1 MVVIVTLAANAKE
14 RRQMTRNPGL
24 RSRLATIACIASLPV
39 ATAAVA
45 QPPAPERVAP
55 PTLFSA
61 PLADA
66 PGKNLVVV
74 ELKFAPNA
82 KAPSTPELHPR
93 GHRHPGSVYVY
104 VTDGTVRFGVEGQQV
119 QVVKA
124 GGSFFEAVG
133 AHHIIT
139 ENASATEPAR
149 AIAVMLVPDGAPL
162 VTPDEVK

>member
-1 MVVIVTLAANAKE
+1 
-14 RRQMTRNPGL
+14 MTRHPSFRTCFAL
-24 RSRLATIACIASLPV
+24 ACLALSISRV
-39 ATAAVA
+39 AFT
-45 QPPAPERVAP
+45 QPPAPERAAVP
-55 PTLFSA
+55 PLFSA

-82 KAPSTPELHPR
+82 KAPSTAEQHPR
-93 GHRHPGSVYVY
+93 GHHHPGSVYVY
-104 VTDGTVRFGVEGQQV
+104 VTDGVVRLGVEGQPV

-133 AHHIIT
+133 AHHIIA

-149 AIAVMLVPDGAPL
+149 AIAVMIVPDGAPL

>member
-1 MVVIVTLAANAKE
+1 
-14 RRQMTRNPGL
+14 MTRRSGS
-24 RSRLATIACIASLPV
+24 RSRLAAV
-39 ATAAVA
+39 GWAAGLTFAAAALA
-45 QPPAPERVAP
+45 QPPAPPKTGP

-66 PGKNLVVV
+66 AGKNLVVV

-82 KAPSTPELHPR
+82 RAPSTPEQHPR

-104 VTDGTVRFGVEGQQV
+104 VTDGAVRLGVEGQQV

-133 AHHIIT
+133 AHHVIA

-149 AIAVMLVPDGAPL
+149 AIAVMIVPDGAPL
-162 VTPDEVK
+162 VTLDEVK

>member
-1 MVVIVTLAANAKE
+1 MLDATFATFLRSNESRE
-14 RRQMTRNPGL
+14 RRRMVACAGAL
-24 RSRLATIACIASLPV
+24 FLAVS
-39 ATAAVA
+39 ATAVA
-45 QPPAPERVAP
+45 QPPPAAAPAGVP

-74 ELKFAPNA
+74 ELKFAPNSKPA
-82 KAPSTPELHPR
+82 STAEQHPL

-104 VTDGTVRFGVEGQQV
+104 VTDGAVRLGVEGQPV

-149 AIAVMLVPDGAPL
+149 AIAVMIVPEGAPL
-162 VTPDEVK
+162 TKRDETQ

>member
-1 MVVIVTLAANAKE
+1 MHPLRIYAPCHASQQDSRAAH
-14 RRQMTRNPGL
+14 
-24 RSRLATIACIASLPV
+24 
-39 ATAAVA
+39 
-45 QPPAPERVAP
+45 PPAPAGVP
-55 PTLFSA
+55 PTLFTA

-74 ELKFAPNA
+74 ELKYAPNA
-82 KAPSTPELHPR
+82 KPASTAEQHPL

-104 VTDGTVRFGVEGQQV
+104 VTEGAVRLGVEGQPV

-133 AHHIIT
+133 AHHIVN

-149 AIAVMLVPDGAPL
+149 AIAVMIVPEGAPL
-162 VTPDEVK
+162 VVREEPK

>member
-1 MVVIVTLAANAKE
+1 MCLQSNRFHARSIFVGCAAAV
-14 RRQMTRNPGL
+14 L
-24 RSRLATIACIASLPV
+24 IAAAPV
-39 ATAAVA
+39 AA
-45 QPPAPERVAP
+45 QQPEQKRQGPPVI
-55 PTLFSA
+55 FSA

-74 ELKFAPNA
+74 ELTFAPNPA
-82 KAPSTPELHPR
+82 PPSTHENHRR

-104 VTDGTVRFGVEGQQV
+104 VTQGAVRLGVEGQPV
-119 QVVKA
+119 QVVPT

-149 AIAVMLVPDGAPL
+149 AIAVMIVPEGAPL
-162 VTPDEVK
+162 TTPDPE

>member
-1 MVVIVTLAANAKE
+1 MAHSSRGSKVWSVLVTGVAA
-14 RRQMTRNPGL
+14 L
-24 RSRLATIACIASLPV
+24 FV
-39 ATAAVA
+39 ATSAIAQQHGAAHEA
-45 QPPAPERVAP
+45 PRAGPPI
-55 PTLFSA
+55 LLQA

-74 ELKFAPNA
+74 ELNFPPNSNP
-82 KAPSTPELHPR
+82 PSTAENHPR

-104 VTDGTVRFGVEGQQV
+104 VTEGAVRLAVEGGPV
-119 QVVKA
+119 QVVEA

-149 AIAVMLVPDGAPL
+149 AIAVMIVPEGAPL
-162 VTPDEVK
+162 TTPDPE

>member
-1 MVVIVTLAANAKE
+1 
-14 RRQMTRNPGL
+14 
-24 RSRLATIACIASLPV
+24 V
-39 ATAAVA
+39 AVHA
-45 QPPAPERVAP
+45 QQPEPQRTGGPP

-74 ELKFAPNA
+74 ELRFPPNA
-82 KAPSTPELHPR
+82 KAPSTPEQHPL

-104 VTDGTVRFGVEGQQV
+104 VTEGTVRLGVEGQPV

-133 AHHIIT
+133 AHHIIS

-149 AIAVMLVPDGAPL
+149 AIAVMIVPDGASL
-162 VTPDEVK
+162 VARDEVK

>member
-1 MVVIVTLAANAKE
+1 
-14 RRQMTRNPGL
+14 MTS
-24 RSRLATIACIASLPV
+24 RSRFSARCAFGAFAAALSV
-39 ATAAVA
+39 AVA
-45 QPPAPERVAP
+45 VHAQQPEPQRTGGP

-74 ELKFAPNA
+74 ELTFPPNA
-82 KAPSTPELHPR
+82 KAPSTPEQHPL

-104 VTDGTVRFGVEGQQV
+104 VTEGAVRLGVEGQPV

-133 AHHIIT
+133 AHHIVS

-149 AIAVMLVPDGAPL
+149 AIAVMIVPDGAPL
-162 VTPDEVK
+162 ATRDEVK